1 MVKFILFI
9 VHLVLGAQ
17 FIYAQDLDSLYA
29 VGEYSSILT
38 HFDKY
43 PPLSF
48 GDKILKAKS
57 LQAKTFDED
66 AIASYHLSLADREDE
81 PRHQFAYARLLKKNA
96 YFTKADSLLTLLHSR
111 YPENAEFAYQLGLCK
126 AEITKNS
133 ADIFYKKALD
143 IDPTHQQAAYALA
156 EFYFKIKSYEFAEQ
170 ASLTALSFNPNNK
183 KIIGLLGQIYYRQR
197 KSKQALEQF
206 EKLQKLTSLPKF
218 VIEKMAIA
226 YANTNQLK
234 KSIAMYKRLVNMEPK
249 NSMYHHQLARV
260 FALQENY
267 AGAEKHA
274 ELAIRLKDTSLD
286 EERFTKALALKN
298 QDKLEEAM
306 KLFEL
311 VIEKSPEFERAYVEL
326 ALTADRFYEG
336 LDRKLHYYEIY
347 EAQFADIENTS
358 FKNLMYRRLTD
369 LRREKHFSSGK

>member
-9 VHLVLGAQ
+9 VHLVLGAH

-38 HFDKY
+38 HFDKH

-48 GDKILKAKS
+48 KEKILKAKS
-57 LQAKTFDED
+57 LQAKRFDEE
-66 AIASYHLSLADREDE
+66 AIASYHLALADQEDE
-81 PRHQFAYARLLKKNA
+81 PRHQFAYARLLKANA

-111 YPENAEFAYQLGLCK
+111 YPKNAEFAYQLGICK

-133 ADIFYKKALD
+133 AEIFYKKALD
-143 IDPTHQQAAYALA
+143 MDPSHQPAAYALA
-156 EFYFKIKSYEFAEQ
+156 EFYFKIKSYEFAEHT
-170 ASLTALSFNPNNK
+170 SLTALSFNPNNK

-197 KSKQALEQF
+197 KLKLALEQF
-206 EKLQKLTSLPKF
+206 EKLQQLTSIPKF

-226 YANTNQLK
+226 YANTNQLE
-234 KSIAMYKRLVNMEPK
+234 KSIAMYKRILNMEPK
-249 NSMYHHQLARV
+249 NAMYHHQIAKV
-260 FALQENY
+260 FALHQNF
-267 AGAEKHA
+267 AAAEKHA
-274 ELAIRLKDTSLD
+274 ELSMRLKDTSLD

-298 QDKLEEAM
+298 QDKLEEAI

-311 VIEKSPEFERAYVEL
+311 VIEECPSFERAYVEL
-326 ALTADRFYEG
+326 ALAADRRYEN

-347 EAQFADIENTS
+347 EVQFADIGNAT

-369 LRREKHFSSGK
+369 LRREKHYASSK